1 MKLIKFLVL
10 FITGFCIYITIE
22 VCFRGYSYPL
32 MGVCGGLALI
42 LNDKINDKIS
52 WNVDILLQGAI
63 GSIIITLFELVIGTV
78 AKFGL
83 IQIMWDY
90 SNVPL
95 NYNGVICVPFS
106 LLWALLSIVGV
117 FISDAINYYLFEE
130 EPLPYYKLFGRT
142 IIQFKERGCVKH
154 DTNN

>member
-1 MKLIKFLVL
+1 MKWLKYLVL

-32 MGVCGGLALI
+32 MGVCGGLSLI
-42 LNDKINDKIS
+42 ILDSINDKIS
-52 WNVDILLQGAI
+52 WDMDLIIQALI
-63 GSIIITLFELVIGTV
+63 GSMVITLFELIIGTL
-78 AKFGL
+78 ANHGL
-83 IQIMWDY
+83 VEVMWDY
-90 SNVPL
+90 SNVPF
-95 NYNGVICVPFS
+95 NYKGIICASFS
-106 LLWALLSIVGV
+106 AIWALLSVVGI

-142 IIQFKERGCVKH
+142 IIQFKERGCAKH

>member
-142 IIQFKERGCVKH
+142 IIQFKERGCAKH